1 MPEEFNMVI
10 DFVLVILVLHKK
22 KKENLTFEGTSKL
35 NFTQFQDIK
44 IM

>member
-22 KKENLTFEGTSKL
+22 NLTFEGTSKF